1 MILCSLPWLRPIF
14 PQCSSSDSH
23 SRDDLSLCL
32 LRSVMPLPF
41 RAQIC
46 AAKPQPVLLGA
57 EAVACFLLWL
67 LVLRP
72 FSAGVWLH
80 FLIYFCVLCGYMC
93 VHIWEYVCACVICN
107 THACT
112 ITWGQQRASDPLEL
126 SWRLWSRRS
135 WAGGCEALSFSFFL
149 FPWFCWVLFWAFYF
163 LNLVS

>member
-14 PQCSSSDSH
+14 PQCSSSGSH

-32 LRSVMPLPF
+32 LRSLMPLPF

-93 VHIWEYVCACVICN
+93 VRVCVICN

-112 ITWGQQRASDPLEL
+112 VTWGQQRASDPSEL
-126 SWRLWSRRS
+126 SWRLWSRWS
-135 WAGGCEALSFSFFL
+135 WAGGCEAAGAELEAVKPFPSLSFSFLGFAGCYSRP
-149 FPWFCWVLFWAFYF
+149 FIF
-163 LNLVS
+163 